1 MAALSA
7 NRPTDKSGDKTL
19 QQRVQIP
26 IADNVH
32 IYQGAQVQI
41 NAAGY
46 ATPAGT
52 ATQADSHTF
61 LALGRAFEEYDNTV
75 TGHAQGALTCEI
87 EQGCFLWD
95 ILASDPVAQA
105 NVGATVYAED
115 DHTIRATSNGTT
127 RASAGRLLALVSVSE
142 YSPALQALV
151 QTVVGVP

>member
-41 NAAGY
+41 VAGY

-52 ATQADSHTF
+52 ATTADTHTY

-95 ILASDPVAQA
+95 ILASDPVTQA
-105 NVGATVYAED
+105 DVGTTVYAED
-115 DHTIRATSNGTT
+115 DHTIRRTSNTST

-142 YSPALQALV
+142 FSPALQALV